1 MTPLETLRYHVTGA
15 IERGEAVAIVE
26 QSTTRKGD
34 TMSAT
39 PRPWKSILAAGNA
52 IDIEGDGEVVCS
64 ITADSE
70 LEEVHEANAALIVQA
85 VNTLDEA
92 KAVIKRSIPWLAKA
106 VADGLSNGCAMPQ
119 DLEMTLRQAC
129 ELHAK
134 LEGGAR

>member
-1 MTPLETLRYHVTGA
+1 
-15 IERGEAVAIVE
+15 
-26 QSTTRKGD
+26 
-34 TMSAT
+34 MSAT

-92 KAVIKRSIPWLAKA
+92 KAVLGDMLRYLEAGPIKTKDDIEFCKGKIKA
-106 VADGLSNGCAMPQ
+106 VL
-119 DLEMTLRQAC
+119 
-129 ELHAK
+129 AK